1 MGDLSF
7 ILGNYEDS
15 ISAYRSFRKLAQNP
29 EDKRKADIRIAL
41 ALLRSERYEQALKAL
56 ADVARDYPN
65 LNQTPELLEAEAEAL
80 MATGQLAQA
89 AERFESLERGFPNY
103 ESAAKVLLNRG
114 LCAELLGDADTAR
127 RQYTILTEEYP
138 GSLET
143 GLAADRLKDLEIPL
157 IAAAPQ

>member
-1 MGDLSF
+1 
-7 ILGNYEDS
+7 
-15 ISAYRSFRKLAQNP
+15 
-29 EDKRKADIRIAL
+29 
-41 ALLRSERYEQALKAL
+41 
-56 ADVARDYPN
+56 
-65 LNQTPELLEAEAEAL
+65 
-80 MATGQLAQA
+80 
-89 AERFESLERGFPNY
+89 
-103 ESAAKVLLNRG
+103 VLLNRG